1 MSNSRSRSD
10 RPPTGTPPAPA
21 SPMTPTAAERREMIS
36 VAAYYRAERRGFAPG
51 EAERD
56 WFEAVSEIDRLLA
69 AMARQGISRADY
81 EVVGL
86 RHALRLWTD

>member
-1 MSNSRSRSD
+1 MSNSPTQSG
-10 RPPTGTPPAPA
+10 RPQA
-21 SPMTPTAAERREMIS
+21 PMTLTAAERRQMIG

-51 EAERD
+51 GAEQDWLEAEAD
-56 WFEAVSEIDRLLA
+56 IDRLLA